1 VLTCV
6 ISVYYCRY
14 LGNIYLRGNPCIIYR
29 ICFFIYVVWSPSN
42 NLIVGPV
49 AVIDINATPGKTMGH
64 AGAII
69 NGGGGTAKEKIEAL

>member
-1 VLTCV
+1 LNLNV
-6 ISVYYCRY
+6 I
-14 LGNIYLRGNPCIIYR
+14 NIIYR

-49 AVIDINATPGKTMGH
+49 AVIGTSAPPGKTMGH

-69 NGGGGTAKEKIEAL
+69 SGCGGDGGRESGGMWQ